1 VYTGD
6 LSICAA
12 AVHAGLIPAC
22 GGNVTVEKAP
32 GRESYPGSERNGIKS
47 SECGKYDRS
56 FKFKK

>member
-1 VYTGD
+1 